1 MIKCFFVDVKSI
13 KSSLPR
19 ANFIESELEQ
29 LADLILEVDGLL
41 RPLILQETGAG
52 KYKVIEGH
60 REYYAAV
67 RAKEKNL
74 AKAEMV
80 NAFVIDDSN
89 RKSAIAQLALL
100 SGEPAVNVSDKT
112 DDRLSLKRVE
122 SIVEAKISQQLQPIL
137 EQLAQHDKIL
147 DTLTSA
153 EPLLPVLEAKISQQI
168 QPILD
173 RLTKHDEILDI
184 LNSDRSSQTESAATT
199 IEPIPHNQTARS
211 SITSSSIRSGEALPI
226 QPEQTTAPK
235 KTTKS
240 TISKKAA
247 TTSDI
252 PLPSI
257 PSDEALAK
265 QPEPEVATPKN
276 TTKSTTRNKIA
287 KTSDIPASPVVSN
300 LEPPK
305 QPEPQELAAVKT
317 SKSIANSKTSSNFLS
332 SIDPTKA
339 TNTLNLINT
348 LNQQQLT
355 VSMERSGLKTSVK
368 FIPNLIDYRNSQP
381 DRQIESWEMI
391 LDAKYIG
398 LKEAAIKKIID
409 KLK

>member
-13 KSSLPR
+13 KSNLPR
-19 ANFIESELEQ
+19 ANFVEAELDR
-29 LADLILEVDGLL
+29 LADLILETDGLL
-41 RPLILQETGAG
+41 RPLILQEAGAG

-80 NAFVIDDSN
+80 NAFVIDASN

-100 SGEPAVNVSDKT
+100 SGEAAANVV
-112 DDRLSLKRVE
+112 DRTEDRISLAQVE
-122 SIVEAKISQQLQPIL
+122 SIVEAKISDRLQPIL
-137 EQLAQHDKIL
+137 QRLAKHDEIL
-147 DTLTSA
+147 ETLTSA
-153 EPLLPVLEAKISQQI
+153 QPLLPVVEAKISQEI
-168 QPILD
+168 QPILE

-184 LNSDRSSQTESAATT
+184 LNSERSSQTQSVATT
-199 IEPIPHNQTARS
+199 IEPISNNQTDGA
-211 SITSSSIRSGEALPI
+211 SITSPSMGSGEAPPI
-226 QPEQTTAPK
+226 QPEPIIAPK

-240 TISKKAA
+240 NPNKKTV

-252 PLPSI
+252 QLPSTLI
-257 PSDEALAK
+257 SEAPAK
-265 QPEPEVATPKN
+265 QLEPEVTASKSQ
-276 TTKSTTRNKIA
+276 TKSTTRNRIP
-287 KTSDIPASPVVSN
+287 KTIDSPPSPAASSV
-300 LEPPK
+300 EPPK
-305 QPEPQELAAVKT
+305 QPEPKELTTVK
-317 SKSIANSKTSSNFLS
+317 SKTSSNLLS

-339 TNTLNLINT
+339 ANTLKLINT
-348 LNQQQLT
+348 QSQQQLT
-355 VSMERSGLKTSVK
+355 VSMERSALKTSVK

-398 LKEAAIKKIID
+398 LTEAAIKKIID